1 MGHWRIIP
9 ASRRLF
15 SKRLFSKRLLPGT
28 GRSWRGGLCAGTQA
42 ALPGFPKPRVAVANA
57 LALTLAILVVAAM
70 TSMSVTATVAGAQE
84 AEDSAADTEETSPD
98 DGGGDSGSSDSSGEE
113 QGTDSG
119 EEGSGEE
126 GGGQSEDSS
135 GGEDSGGFTG
145 LATDAAFAI
154 LGALWDSSARDLGE
168 QITADMGK
176 AMFFMPDPTDE
187 SALEDIY
194 TDVRQVMGPALLFGM
209 LVIALLKML
218 ASFNSGGQNALISR
232 LGHIVMV
239 AVALGTLPFVF
250 SALSDLSV
258 NLTGA
263 MLPEGEDMVG
273 AAANLLNPIGN
284 IFVIGGILKMI
295 VALMALWVLAKVII
309 IAIVKIILWPL
320 LFISANFVLPAS
332 LLPGCLHFATSYFKL
347 VMVLALLP
355 AVWATEL
362 WLGAKLV
369 AAPEAIF
376 GTAANMGGIL
386 TDGIFGPA
394 IAIGVLWVVSQT
406 PSKMLAL
413 AFSGYNPGFS
423 TGIRTAGK
431 WAAMSVVTTG
441 TRQAMGAVG
450 TALGGAAGGAAGAA
464 AAGAGSGGERYSVNQ
479 SITDRY
485 TQSPGGGWI
494 HQGRSMS
501 ETYNAN
507 SGSMTAEQMASHLQG
522 KMAQNGESGATHS
535 ATDGS
540 RSAGGYPQPPRQ
552 EAGGGGLGGPT
563 PGLPGS
569 GGLQPDTSRGR
580 DQGQSGGNPGKR
592 NSPKVHIVQDSE
604 SPHETPRH
612 PDKGKDPKDTAMYH
626 DGNRWR
632 WR

>member
-1 MGHWRIIP
+1 MSHWRIIP

-15 SKRLFSKRLLPGT
+15 SKRLFSQRLFGLFVGAGRRWRAGPG
-28 GRSWRGGLCAGTQA
+28 
-42 ALPGFPKPRVAVANA
+42 ALANA

-70 TSMSVTATVAGAQE
+70 TSMSVMATVAGAQQTE
-84 AEDSAADTEETSPD
+84 EDSPANTEETVPD
-98 DGGGDSGSSDSSGEE
+98 DGGGNSGAGEE
-113 QGTDSG
+113 EPADSG
-119 EEGSGEE
+119 EEGSGEGSGQGE
-126 GGGQSEDSS
+126 DSSGSDSSGSEESSGGEESSGSDSS
-135 GGEDSGGFTG
+135 GGEDSGAFTG
-145 LATDAAFAI
+145 LATDAVFAI
-154 LGALWDSSARDLGE
+154 LGALWDASARDLGE

-187 SALEDIY
+187 SALQDIY

-263 MLPEGEDMVG
+263 MLPEGDDMVG

-284 IFVIGGILKMI
+284 IFVIGGILKLI

-320 LFISANFVLPAS
+320 VFIAANFVLPAS
-332 LLPGCLHFATSYFKL
+332 LLPGCLHFASNYFKL

-369 AAPEAIF
+369 AAPEAVF
-376 GTAANMGGIL
+376 GTAANLGGIL
-386 TDGIFGPA
+386 TDGIFGPVV
-394 IAIGVLWVVSQT
+394 AIGVLWVVSQT

-464 AAGAGSGGERYSVNQ
+464 AGGSGGARMNETISQQQQWSPQTGSWQDVGPARRNLSFSSSRPMSGQETNALNNNMDNASAAAGSGG
-479 SITDRY
+479 
-485 TQSPGGGWI
+485 GG
-494 HQGRSMS
+494 
-501 ETYNAN
+501 
-507 SGSMTAEQMASHLQG
+507 
-522 KMAQNGESGATHS
+522 HS

-540 RSAGGYPQPPRQ
+540 RSAGGYPQPSGQESRGSVGGPPRQ
-552 EAGGGGLGGPT
+552 RARPQRHGNV
-563 PGLPGS
+563 S
-569 GGLQPDTSRGR
+569 RRQPLALEMTGDGR
-580 DQGQSGGNPGKR
+580 LHG
-592 NSPKVHIVQDSE
+592 
-604 SPHETPRH
+604 
-612 PDKGKDPKDTAMYH
+612 
-626 DGNRWR
+626 
-632 WR
+632 

>member
-1 MGHWRIIP
+1 MDRSTWAARHPLLLLVGALVIAATVVGAVSFTPSP
-9 ASRRLF
+9 AS
-15 SKRLFSKRLLPGT
+15 
-28 GRSWRGGLCAGTQA
+28 
-42 ALPGFPKPRVAVANA
+42 
-57 LALTLAILVVAAM
+57 
-70 TSMSVTATVAGAQE
+70 AQE
-84 AEDSAADTEETSPD
+84 TTASSEDS
-98 DGGGDSGSSDSSGEE
+98 GGSDSSGSGDSGSEGE
-113 QGTDSG
+113 GSG
-119 EEGSGEE
+119 EEGSGEGGGEQE
-126 GGGQSEDSS
+126 GGGQGEDSS
-135 GGEDSGGFTG
+135 GSDSSGSEESSGDEGSDSSGGFTG
-145 LATDAAFAI
+145 MATDAVFAI
-154 LGALWDSSARDLGE
+154 LGALWDSSAGELGE

-176 AMFFMPDPTDE
+176 AMFFMPDPTDK

-218 ASFNSGGQNALISR
+218 ASFNTGGQNALISR

-250 SALSDLSV
+250 SALSELSV

-263 MLPEGEDMVG
+263 MLPEGDDMVG

-284 IFVIGGILKMI
+284 IFVIGGVLKMI

-309 IAIVKIILWPL
+309 IAIVKMLLWPL
-320 LFISANFVLPAS
+320 LFISANFILPAS
-332 LLPGCLHFATSYFKL
+332 LLPGCLHFASSYFKL

-369 AAPEAIF
+369 AAPEAVF
-376 GTAANMGGIL
+376 GTAANLGGIL
-386 TDGIFGPA
+386 TDGIFGPV

-413 AFSGYNPGFS
+413 AFSGYNPGWS

-464 AAGAGSGGERYSVNQ
+464 AGSGGESYSVNQ
-479 SITDRY
+479 SISDRY
-485 TQSPGGGWI
+485 TKSPGGGWI
-494 HQGRSMS
+494 HQGRSMT
-501 ETYNAN
+501 ETYNHG
-507 SGSMTAEQMASHLQG
+507 SGRMTEDQMRNFLQDKGAQSGQSTGAS
-522 KMAQNGESGATHS
+522 HS
-535 ATDGS
+535 ATDSS
-540 RSAGGYPQPPRQ
+540 RSAGGWPQPPR
-552 EAGGGGLGGPT
+552 EEPKSGLGAET
-563 PGLPGS
+563 QRLPGS
-569 GGLQPDTSRGR
+569 GS
-580 DQGQSGGNPGKR
+580 QGDVDKQAGQYQSGGNPGKSS
-592 NSPKVHIVQDSE
+592 NPKVHIVEGSE
-604 SPHETPRH
+604 SPRQTPRH
-612 PDKGKDPKDTAMYH
+612 PDMGQDPKDTAMYH
-626 DGNRWR
+626 DGNKWR